1 MRHTMG
7 RLGCARTAW
16 VGTQSTGQARTSAT
30 ATPAR
35 PRTLRSAQRQRR
47 QAAPQCSPCH
57 GPAHRRMR
65 AVACTGKELKTYF
78 GRGGEDAMH
87 LCPVRRSA
95 GAAPSDAAGAAA
107 VAGSSA
113 LCGGGAIKAPDGG
126 GYDAHAASRAKEQAQ
141 RHHCL
146 NVLPPRPAESCGFA
160 T

>member
-35 PRTLRSAQRQRR
+35 PRTLRSAQRKRR

-78 GRGGEDAMH
+78 GKRGRM
-87 LCPVRRSA
+87 LCISALFVALLGLRRPMQREQLQWPVRLH
-95 GAAPSDAAGAAA
+95 
-107 VAGSSA
+107 

-146 NVLPPRPAESCGFA
+146 NVLPPRPAEPCGFA